1 MSHLVV
7 FDLDGTLTRQ
17 RGGFELLHT
26 LYGTTSEAEAL
37 MDRFEAGQI
46 SFAEWCRGAVDV
58 WRANDVTQS
67 DITCATRAV
76 KPKAGAVELLEH
88 LQQAEIRFGILS
100 AGVANL
106 ATQFEPY
113 DPAFVH
119 GNWIQFEDS
128 RVSGIDVG
136 VGPNQKGE
144 VLRKIRAEHDP
155 ASITYI
161 GDSHTDTEAFIEA
174 DTAVLFD
181 PDERVPETAA
191 DAADTM
197 LESSDM
203 REVQK
208 YIPKV

>member
-26 LYGTTSEAEAL
+26 LYGTTPEAETL

-46 SFAEWCRGAVDV
+46 TFAEWCRGAVDV
-58 WRANDVTQS
+58 WRANDVTRS
-67 DITCATRAV
+67 DITRATRAV

-88 LQQAEIRFGILS
+88 LQQADIRFGILS

-106 ATQFEPY
+106 ATQFDPY

-119 GNWIQFEDS
+119 GNWIQFEDD
-128 RVSGIDVG
+128 RVSGIDVH
-136 VGPNQKGE
+136 VGPDEKGK
-144 VLRKIRAEHDP
+144 VLRKIRVEQGP
-155 ASITYI
+155 TSITYI

-181 PDERVPETAA
+181 PDERIPEAA
-191 DAADTM
+191 IDAADTVI
-197 LESSDM
+197 ECEDIA
-203 REVQK
+203 EVQTLLPA
-208 YIPKV
+208 I